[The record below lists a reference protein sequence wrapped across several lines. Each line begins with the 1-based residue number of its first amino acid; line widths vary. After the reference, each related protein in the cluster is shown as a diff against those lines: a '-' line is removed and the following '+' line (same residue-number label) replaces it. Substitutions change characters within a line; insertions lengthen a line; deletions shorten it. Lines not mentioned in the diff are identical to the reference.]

1 MRGRAVDTSRFV
13 FPLILSIIFFVVY
26 VPFRREPLIVPGVGD
41 MRQYLQFAA
50 YAALIFFVV
59 RLIDTLVFDFVVSRR
74 HVAAPQL
81 LRGIVAIVLYVIL
94 FASLFNSAFNI
105 NVTGYLAGG
114 AVIAAVLALALQDTL
129 GNLFAGIA
137 LHMEETYEI
146 GDVIHTGDYMG
157 VVDGVSWRGTRLRG
171 FNNQMVVVPNSVI
184 SRERL
189 EIFPRNNLNARVIS
203 VGV

>member
-1 MRGRAVDTSRFV
+1 MSV
-13 FPLILSIIFFVVY
+13 PLFFALY
-26 VPFRREPLIVPGVGD
+26 CLEAGLFLIVVPWTRLWTFNPLLHSSAAMVMLSGNPFVRGFVSGFGVAH
-41 MRQYLQFAA
+41 LHA
-50 YAALIFFVV
+50 
-59 RLIDTLVFDFVVSRR
+59 
-74 HVAAPQL
+74 AAPQL

-157 VVDGVSWRGTRLRG
+157 VVD
-171 FNNQMVVVPNSVI
+171 
-184 SRERL
+184 
-189 EIFPRNNLNARVIS
+189 
-203 VGV
+203 